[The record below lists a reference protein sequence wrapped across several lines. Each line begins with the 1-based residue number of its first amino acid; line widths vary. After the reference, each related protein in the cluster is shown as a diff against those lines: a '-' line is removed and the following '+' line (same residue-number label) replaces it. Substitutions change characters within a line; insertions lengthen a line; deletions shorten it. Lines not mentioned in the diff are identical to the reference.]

1 MEIDIS
7 GTGVALITPFTNNLE
22 VDYNALEK
30 SVNHII
36 EGGVEY
42 LVVLGTTGET
52 VTLTA
57 DEKLKVFNHV
67 VEVNNNRLPIVLG
80 HGGNN
85 TQTLLDNLSR
95 YDLSKVQS
103 ILSVS
108 PPYNRPNQRG
118 LYQHYKAFA
127 ESTKL
132 PVILYNVPGRTG
144 SNLEAATVLSL
155 AKDVNNIVAVKEA
168 SGNLMQM
175 QQIIHGAPKGFK
187 IISGDDALTL
197 PLISLG
203 GVGIISVV
211 ANAFP
216 KIMSDAV
223 RFALQ
228 NDCVNAQKLHYQ
240 LFDLMN
246 LTFEDGNPAG
256 VKGMLSELNLIQ
268 NYLRLPLVPVQ
279 DSVQQKIKEAIQRI
293 NA

>member
-30 SVNHII
+30 TVNHII

-118 LYQHYKAFA
+118 LFQHYKAFA

-155 AKDVNNIVAVKEA
+155 AKVVNNIIAVKEA

-228 NDCVNAQKLHYQ
+228 NDYVNAQKLHYQ

>member
-7 GTGVALITPFTNNLE
+7 GTGVALITPFTKKLE
-22 VDYNALEK
+22 VDYDALEK
-30 SVNHII
+30 TVNHII
-36 EGGVEY
+36 NGGVEY
-42 LVVLGTTGET
+42 IVVLGTTGET

-67 VEVNNNRLPIVLG
+67 VEVNNNRLPIILG

-85 TQTLLDNLSR
+85 TQTLLENLSR
-95 YDLSKVQS
+95 YDLTKIQS

-127 ESTKL
+127 QSTKL

-144 SNLEAATVLSL
+144 SNLEANTVLSL
-155 AKDVNNIVAVKEA
+155 AKDVKNIVAVKEA

-175 QQIIHGAPKGFK
+175 QQIIANAPKGFK
-187 IISGDDALTL
+187 VISGDDALTL

-216 KIMSDAV
+216 KIMSEAV
-223 RFALQ
+223 RYALK
-228 NDCVNAQKLHYQ
+228 NDYVNAQKLHYQ
-240 LFDLMN
+240 LFEMLN

-256 VKGMLSELNLIQ
+256 VKGMLSELKLIK
-268 NYLRLPLVPVQ
+268 NYLRLPLVPVNEN
-279 DSVQQKIKEAIQRI
+279 VQQKIKEAIKRI
-293 NA
+293 DA

>member
-7 GTGVALITPFTNNLE
+7 GTGVALITPFTKKLE
-22 VDYNALEK
+22 VDYDALEK
-30 SVNHII
+30 TVNHII
-36 EGGVEY
+36 NGGVEY
-42 LVVLGTTGET
+42 IVVLGTTGET

-67 VEVNNNRLPIVLG
+67 VEVNNNRLPIILG

-85 TQTLLDNLSR
+85 TQTLLENLSR
-95 YDLSKVQS
+95 YDLTKIQS

-127 ESTKL
+127 QSTKL

-144 SNLEAATVLSL
+144 SNLEANTVLSL
-155 AKDVNNIVAVKEA
+155 AKDVKNIVAVKEA

-175 QQIIHGAPKGFK
+175 QQIIANAPKGFK
-187 IISGDDALTL
+187 VISGDDALTL

-216 KIMSDAV
+216 KIMSEAV
-223 RFALQ
+223 RYALK
-228 NDCVNAQKLHYQ
+228 NDYVNAQKLHYQ
-240 LFDLMN
+240 LFEMMN

-256 VKGMLSELNLIQ
+256 VKGMLSELKLIK
-268 NYLRLPLVPVQ
+268 NYLRLPLVPVNEN
-279 DSVQQKIKEAIQRI
+279 VQQKIKEAIKRI
-293 NA
+293 DA

>member
-1 MEIDIS
+1 MVD
-7 GTGVALITPFTNNLE
+7 GANKFLIGSLL
-22 VDYNALEK
+22 DYNTVYQFGKMCDAITIEIEN
-30 SVNHII
+30 VN
-36 EGGVEY
+36 
-42 LVVLGTTGET
+42 
-52 VTLTA
+52 
-57 DEKLKVFNHV
+57 
-67 VEVNNNRLPIVLG
+67 
-80 HGGNN
+80 
-85 TQTLLDNLSR
+85 LD
-95 YDLSKVQS
+95 
-103 ILSVS
+103 
-108 PPYNRPNQRG
+108 
-118 LYQHYKAFA
+118 A
-127 ESTKL
+127 
-132 PVILYNVPGRTG
+132 
-144 SNLEAATVLSL
+144 L

-228 NDCVNAQKLHYQ
+228 NDYVNAQKLHYQ